1 MKLSFVALGLVAF
14 ASLAA
19 VGCAAPSNEDPAPL
33 GGDEDDLTAR
43 SVPGA
48 VAVEIAEV
56 RNQDK
61 VLSSKTLGAPKKVKS
76 VLAGVRKLR
85 RDEPVPKCIMQD
97 TTRLTFLGADG
108 KAIATVSSYCAGFG
122 SIDFASGKEG
132 YGVKF
137 DGEAVAAAKDA
148 PFAVGDA
155 LWGSTT
161 IELAKPG
168 TQEKRTITGD
178 AMKPILEGF
187 DLDEVPN
194 PNAAFPRCLPSHSV
208 TFLRG
213 KDKVAYSSFLCGV
226 DAAPASLQAAFTA
239 PDPAKADATLAHGG
253 ITLKP
258 KAILKAF
265 ETKQ

>member
-1 MKLSFVALGLVAF
+1 MKLSFVALSVVAF
-14 ASLAA
+14 ASFAV
-19 VGCAAPSNEDPAPL
+19 VGCAAPSDEDPAPAAE
-33 GGDEDDLTAR
+33 EDDLTAR

-56 RNQDK
+56 RNRDK
-61 VLSSKTLGAPKKVKS
+61 VLASKTVGAPKKVKS

-97 TTRLTFLGADG
+97 TTRLTFLDAEG
-108 KAIATVSSYCAGFG
+108 KAIATVSSYCGGFG
-122 SIDFASGKEG
+122 SIDFASGKAG

-137 DGEAVAAAKDA
+137 DGDAVEAAKTA

-155 LWGSTT
+155 LWGSSS
-161 IELAKPG
+161 IELLKPG
-168 TQEKRTITGD
+168 TQEKRTITGA
-178 AMKPILEGF
+178 AMKPILDGY

-208 TFLRG
+208 TFMRG
-213 KDKVAYSSFLCGV
+213 NGKVAYSSFLCGGGE
-226 DAAPASLQAAFTA
+226 APAKLQASFTA
-239 PDPAKADATLAHGG
+239 PDPAKADATLSHGG
-253 ITLKP
+253 IQIDP
-258 KAILKAF
+258 RPVVKAF